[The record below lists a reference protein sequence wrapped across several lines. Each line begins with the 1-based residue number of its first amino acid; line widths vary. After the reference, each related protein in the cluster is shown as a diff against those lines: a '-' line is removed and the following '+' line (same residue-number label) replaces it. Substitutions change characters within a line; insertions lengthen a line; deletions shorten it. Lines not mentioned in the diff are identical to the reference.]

1 MKPFILKS
9 MVACLALSS
18 SLVMANT
25 DKAGSSHVMTNKG
38 LSAPAKVY
46 YNASQI
52 PSVTAET
59 EVDAAFVLGY
69 VHAGDRFYQMD
80 YTRKISQGRLSELVG
95 EAALSNDIEFRT
107 IGFERWAINSMKVLN
122 PQTKAILKAYS
133 DGVNAWLD
141 SNSLPPEYQSLEI
154 DTADRWLPV
163 HSVAIAKVIAFQL
176 SNDLQEIDWTIAINT
191 FQQVGQVAGFDGTAL
206 FMEDLYRA
214 APPDDRVSMPDFFAD
229 NGIIGA
235 AGNKSL
241 VEVAADY
248 TLNLNDTQLGLL
260 HNIKANWESTPLIK
274 SMKNDGETDKGSNFW
289 AVSSEHTENGFP
301 LIANDPH
308 LSLDYPSVFYPAH
321 VATEDGLNI
330 AGVQFPGAPI
340 TAQGCNESLC
350 WGSTV
355 HPVDETDF
363 YFESIKTNS
372 FGLPTHTVYQG
383 QEEPLVWMFQSY
395 FVNQIGDGTL
405 NNKERANVGYTNGGL
420 TFLVP
425 RRGYGPILDLD
436 TENAQA
442 VSMQFTGFGPTKEV
456 EAFLEM
462 SRAQNTEEFGV
473 ALTKFDFGSQNF
485 AVADTDGNVAYY
497 TGAEVPL
504 REDLQTMMQ
513 PDGVPPMFIRD
524 GSGEHMNEWMPLGE
538 PDMNQSTPFAVI
550 PFDQMPHQINPER
563 GYIAN
568 ANNDPVGVSLDN
580 NVLNQVRAGGGLYYI
595 SQGGYS
601 AFRQGRLDRI
611 MEAGMA
617 EGKKFNLQDMKEL
630 QANNQMMDAELIM
643 PHIMNA
649 VQRASA
655 NDAWPGIQQFLADP
669 RVQQAAGYFQNWDF
683 STPTGLAEGYDPFDN
698 PMALTPP
705 TQAEID
711 ASIAASIYAV
721 WRSNGI
727 RNTIDATLAGIDD
740 AIGMTVLTEN
750 RPGNKYSINA
760 FKHLLD
766 AFPENQGYGASGINF
781 FTNPQAPTREDARD
795 YIILASL
802 KQSLDQ
808 MAGDDYAAAF
818 GNSTDL
824 TDYRWGKLHRITFS
838 HSLGDQLSVPNGMF
852 GLATVDGLPGVAR
865 AGGYQVLD
873 ASTHGVRGNSSNGF
887 MFSSGPAR
895 RFVGEVTPM
904 GIMAEQVIPGG
915 QSGNI
920 TTGANYVNQLFSWL
934 VNDYLPLITDLN
946 TIQAMATEEVEFTP

>member
-191 FQQVGQVAGFDGTAL
+191 FQQVGQAAGFDGTAL

-235 AGNKSL
+235 AGTKSL
-241 VEVAADY
+241 IEAAGDY
-248 TLNLNDTQLGLL
+248 TMNLSESQLGLL

-340 TAQGCNESLC
+340 PHKAVMKTSVGAARFIRWMKLISILKASKPTALVCQHIPYIKGRKSPWCGCFKAIS
-350 WGSTV
+350 
-355 HPVDETDF
+355 
-363 YFESIKTNS
+363 SIK
-372 FGLPTHTVYQG
+372 
-383 QEEPLVWMFQSY
+383 LV
-395 FVNQIGDGTL
+395 T
-405 NNKERANVGYTNGGL
+405 
-420 TFLVP
+420 
-425 RRGYGPILDLD
+425 
-436 TENAQA
+436 
-442 VSMQFTGFGPTKEV
+442 
-456 EAFLEM
+456 
-462 SRAQNTEEFGV
+462 
-473 ALTKFDFGSQNF
+473 
-485 AVADTDGNVAYY
+485 
-497 TGAEVPL
+497 
-504 REDLQTMMQ
+504 
-513 PDGVPPMFIRD
+513 
-524 GSGEHMNEWMPLGE
+524 
-538 PDMNQSTPFAVI
+538 
-550 PFDQMPHQINPER
+550 
-563 GYIAN
+563 
-568 ANNDPVGVSLDN
+568 
-580 NVLNQVRAGGGLYYI
+580 
-595 SQGGYS
+595 
-601 AFRQGRLDRI
+601 
-611 MEAGMA
+611 
-617 EGKKFNLQDMKEL
+617 
-630 QANNQMMDAELIM
+630 
-643 PHIMNA
+643 
-649 VQRASA
+649 
-655 NDAWPGIQQFLADP
+655 
-669 RVQQAAGYFQNWDF
+669 
-683 STPTGLAEGYDPFDN
+683 
-698 PMALTPP
+698 
-705 TQAEID
+705 
-711 ASIAASIYAV
+711 
-721 WRSNGI
+721 
-727 RNTIDATLAGIDD
+727 
-740 AIGMTVLTEN
+740 AI
-750 RPGNKYSINA
+750 
-760 FKHLLD
+760 
-766 AFPENQGYGASGINF
+766 
-781 FTNPQAPTREDARD
+781 
-795 YIILASL
+795 
-802 KQSLDQ
+802 
-808 MAGDDYAAAF
+808 
-818 GNSTDL
+818 
-824 TDYRWGKLHRITFS
+824 
-838 HSLGDQLSVPNGMF
+838 
-852 GLATVDGLPGVAR
+852 
-865 AGGYQVLD
+865 
-873 ASTHGVRGNSSNGF
+873 
-887 MFSSGPAR
+887 
-895 RFVGEVTPM
+895 
-904 GIMAEQVIPGG
+904 
-915 QSGNI
+915 
-920 TTGANYVNQLFSWL
+920 
-934 VNDYLPLITDLN
+934 
-946 TIQAMATEEVEFTP
+946 